1 MGIETIIDF
10 KREETDPLFKKERPY
25 QKWIEK
31 ELLRRIRLE
40 IKELASNQDIQ
51 SVWRLFHIAVK
62 NRKEKKFA
70 AYHQKTY
77 VTDITLD
84 GNFILYSTD
93 LEDVSK
99 GFEECKPFQ
108 ISGIEQNIVCIK
120 YVNPAEIDSY
130 FKITIIAIYGEDEFE
145 VMEERGE
152 MLFIATLYENGKMK
166 EDKVWEGIGMVPM
179 DKYRDRHQ
187 KWIKKEEA
195 EIRFEVE
202 ELLNNVRRKV

>member
-1 MGIETIIDF
+1 MAAV
-10 KREETDPLFKKERPY
+10 PY
-25 QKWIEK
+25 CSEKQKG
-31 ELLRRIRLE
+31 
-40 IKELASNQDIQ
+40 
-51 SVWRLFHIAVK
+51 
-62 NRKEKKFA
+62 KKFA

-84 GNFILYSTD
+84 GNFILYFTD
-93 LEDVSK
+93 LEDASK